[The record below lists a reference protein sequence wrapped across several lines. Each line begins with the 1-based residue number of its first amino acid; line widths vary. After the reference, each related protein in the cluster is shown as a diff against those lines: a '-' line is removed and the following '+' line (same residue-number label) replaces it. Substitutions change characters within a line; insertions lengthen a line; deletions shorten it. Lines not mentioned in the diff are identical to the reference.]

1 MKELTKFQT
10 ILYNLGGV
18 MMLIGAIMPMEP
30 SLMTYAA
37 YIYMCGALTFGCM
50 QLLQRYDG
58 CNIALMR
65 LRRQQIVASF
75 LLIAAGIMF
84 IMKVNAIAPFRG
96 DEWQVALCIA
106 AFIEL
111 YTAFRIPAEIKKE
124 NESGELD

>member
-1 MKELTKFQT
+1 MKGLTKFQT

-58 CNIALMR
+58 RNIALMR

>member
-58 CNIALMR
+58 RNIALMR

-124 NESGELD
+124 NESGEHD

>member
-1 MKELTKFQT
+1 MKELTKFQA

-18 MMLIGAIMPMEP
+18 LMLIGAIMPMEP
-30 SLMTYAA
+30 SLTTYAA
-37 YIYMCGALTFGCM
+37 YIYTSGALAFGCM
-50 QLLQRYDG
+50 QLQQRYEG
-58 CNIALMR
+58 RNSALIR
-65 LRRQQIVASF
+65 LRRQQIIASF
-75 LLIAAGIMF
+75 LLIAAGFMF
-84 IMKVNAIAPFRG
+84 IMKVNYIAPFRG

>member
-1 MKELTKFQT
+1 MKELTKFQA

-18 MMLIGAIMPMEP
+18 LMLIGAIMPMEP
-30 SLMTYAA
+30 SLTTYAA
-37 YIYMCGALTFGCM
+37 YIYTSGALAFGCM
-50 QLLQRYDG
+50 QLQQRYEG
-58 CNIALMR
+58 RNPALIR
-65 LRRQQIVASF
+65 LRRQQIIASF
-75 LLIAAGIMF
+75 LLIVAGIMF
-84 IMKVNAIAPFRG
+84 IMKVNYIAPFRG

>member
-1 MKELTKFQT
+1 MKELTKFQA

-18 MMLIGAIMPMEP
+18 LMLIGAIMPMEP
-30 SLMTYAA
+30 SLTTYAA
-37 YIYMCGALTFGCM
+37 YIYTSGALAFGCM
-50 QLLQRYDG
+50 QLQQRYEG
-58 CNIALMR
+58 RNPALIR
-65 LRRQQIVASF
+65 LRRQQIIASF
-75 LLIAAGIMF
+75 LLIVAGFMF
-84 IMKVNAIAPFRG
+84 IMKVNYIAPFRG

>member
-1 MKELTKFQT
+1 MKELTKFQA
-10 ILYNLGGV
+10 IIYNLGGV
-18 MMLIGAIMPMEP
+18 LMLLGAIMPMEP
-30 SLMTYAA
+30 SLTNYAA
-37 YIYMCGALTFGCM
+37 YIYTCGALAFGCM
-50 QLLQRYDG
+50 QLLQRYEG
-58 CNIALMR
+58 KNVALIR
-65 LRRQQIVASF
+65 LRRQQIIASF
-75 LLIAAGIMF
+75 LLIAAGFMF

>member
-58 CNIALMR
+58 RNIALMR

-96 DEWQVALCIA
+96 DEWQVVLCIA

>member
-1 MKELTKFQT
+1 
-10 ILYNLGGV
+10 
-18 MMLIGAIMPMEP
+18 MLIGAIMPMEP
-30 SLMTYAA
+30 SLTTYAA
-37 YIYMCGALTFGCM
+37 YIYTSGALAFGCM
-50 QLLQRYDG
+50 QLQQRYEG
-58 CNIALMR
+58 RNPALIR
-65 LRRQQIVASF
+65 LRRQQIIASF

-84 IMKVNAIAPFRG
+84 IMKVNYIAPFRG

>member
-1 MKELTKFQT
+1 MKELTKFQA

-18 MMLIGAIMPMEP
+18 LMLIGAIMPMEP
-30 SLMTYAA
+30 SLTIYAA
-37 YIYMCGALTFGCM
+37 YIYTSGALAFGCM
-50 QLLQRYDG
+50 QLQQRYEG
-58 CNIALMR
+58 RNPALIR
-65 LRRQQIVASF
+65 LRRQQIIASF
-75 LLIAAGIMF
+75 LLIVAGFMF

>member
-18 MMLIGAIMPMEP
+18 MMLIGAIMPMEL

-58 CNIALMR
+58 RNIALMR

-124 NESGELD
+124 NESGEHD

>member
-58 CNIALMR
+58 RNIALMR

>member
-1 MKELTKFQT
+1 MKELTKFQA

-18 MMLIGAIMPMEP
+18 LMLIGAIMPMEP
-30 SLMTYAA
+30 SLTTYAA
-37 YIYMCGALTFGCM
+37 YIYTSGALAFGCM
-50 QLLQRYDG
+50 QLQQRYEG
-58 CNIALMR
+58 RNPALIR
-65 LRRQQIVASF
+65 LRRQQIIASF
-75 LLIAAGIMF
+75 LLIVAGFMF
-84 IMKVNAIAPFRG
+84 IMKINYIAPFRG

>member
-1 MKELTKFQT
+1 MKELTKFQA

-18 MMLIGAIMPMEP
+18 LMLIGALMPMEP
-30 SLMTYAA
+30 SLITYAA
-37 YIYMCGALTFGCM
+37 YVYTCGALAFGCM
-50 QLLQRYDG
+50 QFQQRYEG
-58 CNIALMR
+58 KNVALIR
-65 LRRQQIVASF
+65 LRRQQIIASL
-75 LLIAAGIMF
+75 LLIVAGFLF
-84 IMKVNAIAPFRG
+84 IMKVNNIAPFRG

>member
-1 MKELTKFQT
+1 
-10 ILYNLGGV
+10 

-58 CNIALMR
+58 RNIALMR

>member
-58 CNIALMR
+58 RNIALMR

-124 NESGELD
+124 NESGEQD

>member
-1 MKELTKFQT
+1 MKELTKFQA

-18 MMLIGAIMPMEP
+18 LMLIGAIMPMEP
-30 SLMTYAA
+30 SLTTYAA
-37 YIYMCGALTFGCM
+37 YIYTSGALAFGCM
-50 QLLQRYDG
+50 QLQQRYEG
-58 CNIALMR
+58 RNPALIR
-65 LRRQQIVASF
+65 LRRQQIIASF
-75 LLIAAGIMF
+75 LLITAGFMF
-84 IMKVNAIAPFRG
+84 IMKVNYIAPFRG

>member
-1 MKELTKFQT
+1 MKELTKFQA
-10 ILYNLGGV
+10 ILYNFGGV
-18 MMLIGAIMPMEP
+18 LMLIGAIMPMEP
-30 SLMTYAA
+30 SLTTYAA
-37 YIYMCGALTFGCM
+37 YIYTSGALAFGCM
-50 QLLQRYDG
+50 QLLQRYEG
-58 CNIALMR
+58 RNPALIR
-65 LRRQQIVASF
+65 LRRQQIIASF

-84 IMKVNAIAPFRG
+84 IMKVNYIAPFRG

>member
-18 MMLIGAIMPMEP
+18 MMLIGAIIPMEP

-58 CNIALMR
+58 RNIALMR

>member
-1 MKELTKFQT
+1 MKELTKFQA
-10 ILYNLGGV
+10 ILYNLGGIL
-18 MMLIGAIMPMEP
+18 MLIGALMPMEP
-30 SLMTYAA
+30 SLIGYAA
-37 YIYMCGALTFGCM
+37 YVYTCGALAFGCM
-50 QLLQRYDG
+50 QLQQRYEG
-58 CNIALMR
+58 KNVALIR
-65 LRRQQIVASF
+65 LRRQQIIASF

-106 AFIEL
+106 AFLEL

>member
-58 CNIALMR
+58 RNIALMR

-96 DEWQVALCIA
+96 DEWQMALCIA

>member
-1 MKELTKFQT
+1 MKELTKFQA

-18 MMLIGAIMPMEP
+18 LMLIGAIMPMEP
-30 SLMTYAA
+30 SLTTYAA
-37 YIYMCGALTFGCM
+37 YIYTSGALAFGCM
-50 QLLQRYDG
+50 QLLQRYEG
-58 CNIALMR
+58 KNPALIR
-65 LRRQQIVASF
+65 LRRQQIIASF

-84 IMKVNAIAPFRG
+84 IMKVNYIAPFRG

-111 YTAFRIPAEIKKE
+111 YTAFRIPAEIQKE